1 MENEIILK
9 RVIIDTKFNAHI
21 DLKGDNPKA
30 IFVSQEDLDQIEKT
44 KCFDIENNCIID
56 YDNTQDELNKKQDE
70 LRSQRAPLL
79 KAFDIYK
86 SNVNYGIIQETEVRK
101 NIIIEWYN
109 KILDLNEDYITKEEN
124 IPYEIL
130 YYLGH

>member
-9 RVIIDTKFNAHI
+9 RVVIDTKFNAHI

-44 KCFDIENNCIID
+44 KCFDIENNCVID
-56 YDNTQDELNKKQDE
+56 YDNAQYELNKKQDE
-70 LRSQRAPLL
+70 LRSQRTPLL

-86 SNVNYGIIQETEVRK
+86 SNVNYGIIEETEERK
-101 NIIIEWYN
+101 KIIIEWYK
-109 KILDLNEDYITKEEN
+109 KILDLDEKSITDKES
-124 IPYEIL
+124 IPSEIL
-130 YYLGH
+130 LYL